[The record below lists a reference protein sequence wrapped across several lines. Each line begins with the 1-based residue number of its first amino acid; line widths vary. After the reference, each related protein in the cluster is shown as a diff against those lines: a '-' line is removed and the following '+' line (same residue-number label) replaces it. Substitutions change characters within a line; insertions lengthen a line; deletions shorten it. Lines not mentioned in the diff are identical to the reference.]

1 MVVKMTMVVV
11 ILVVM
16 TIVSVMMA
24 TALPRR
30 VGRKARGRSEAA
42 QVMISM
48 TGPLLAS
55 LHSVAAKERCTHPN
69 WPAS

>member
-1 MVVKMTMVVV
+1 MLLVVKMTMVVV

-30 VGRKARGRSEAA
+30 VGRKAGN
-42 QVMISM
+42 
-48 TGPLLAS
+48 G
-55 LHSVAAKERCTHPN
+55 
-69 WPAS
+69 